1 MGHIE
6 SYKKD
11 DDVLKGIKQS
21 LSILDKL
28 FKNSQDSIM
37 IISRDGKIEEV
48 NPAFTETTGYTIEE
62 AVGKKVNLLRS
73 DMHTEAFFKDMWQ
86 TVLRVGFWKGEI
98 FNKKKN
104 GEVYSCL
111 LSVEAN
117 YENNKVK
124 NFLAILR
131 DISEIKEHKKELDR
145 LDNYDYLTNLPN
157 RKLLLKKLEKTIE
170 EANKTKT
177 KVAVLFLD
185 LDNFKDIN
193 DRYGHNFGDL
203 LLLEIAKD
211 LSDFIDTKG
220 LVSRIGGDEFVV
232 VLTGFNDNQLLNI
245 SVDKVLKEFSN
256 KKYLVANNT
265 VEVYVSMGVA
275 VYPDMKATPDELMRN
290 ADQAMYK
297 AKQQGKRRFIYFD
310 KKQDEE
316 SIIHYAK
323 IQELTNALT
332 NGELRLWYQPKVLS
346 KDNEVIGFECL
357 IRWIKPD
364 GKVIPAGEFVDIIY
378 GNELD
383 YKVGYFVLE
392 NAFKSQKKW
401 KEDYSKSFHLSINI
415 SPDHLL
421 HHSFENDLK
430 ELSEKYNTDLSTITL
445 EILETTKIAD
455 MGEVI
460 EVMKRC
466 IDVGVNFSLDDF
478 GTGYSSLGYLRAI
491 PTKEVKIDRSFVISM
506 MNNNEDRLIIAAIVG
521 LSHALNRV
529 VVAEGVETTQH
540 MKVLKDLGVDILQG
554 FGISRPMPEEK
565 LVDWLASWKAEN
577 TQNN

>member
-1 MGHIE
+1 MSYIDN
-6 SYKKD
+6 YKKD
-11 DDVLKGIKQS
+11 QAVLKGIQQS

-37 IISRDGKIEEV
+37 IISREGKIEEV
-48 NPAFTETTGYTIEE
+48 NPAFTETTGYTAQE
-62 AVGKKVNLLRS
+62 AVGDKVSLLRS
-73 DMHTEAFFKDMWQ
+73 DMHPESFYKSMWQ

-117 YENNKVK
+117 YESGKIK

-145 LDNYDYLTNLPN
+145 LDSYDYLTNLPN
-157 RKLLLKKLEKTIE
+157 RKLLLKKLEKYIDE
-170 EANKTKT
+170 SNKNKT

-193 DRYGHNFGDL
+193 DKYGHNFGDL

-211 LSDFIDTKG
+211 LSDFIDTRG
-220 LVSRIGGDEFVV
+220 LVSRIGGDEFVI
-232 VLTGFNDNQLLNI
+232 VLNGFNDNQALNVA
-245 SVDKVLKEFSN
+245 VDKILKEFSN
-256 KKYLVANNT
+256 KKYIVANNN

-316 SIIHYAK
+316 SIQHYAK
-323 IQELTNALT
+323 IQQLTDALLK
-332 NGELRLWYQPKVLS
+332 GELKLWYQPKVS
-346 KDNEVIGFECL
+346 AKNNEVVGFECL

-364 GKVIPAGEFVDIIY
+364 GKIIAAGDFVDIIY

-383 YKVGYFVLE
+383 YKVGYFVIE
-392 NAFKSQKKW
+392 NAFRTQKIWREKYG
-401 KEDYSKSFHLSINI
+401 KDFYLSINI

-421 HHSFENDLK
+421 HEAFEDDLISLK
-430 ELSEKYNTDLSTITL
+430 NKYNTDLSTITL
-445 EILETTKIAD
+445 EILETTKIDD
-455 MGEVI
+455 MKEVI
-460 EVMKRC
+460 EKMKRC
-466 IDVGVNFSLDDF
+466 IVMGANFSLDDF

-491 PTKEVKIDRSFVISM
+491 PTNEVKIDRSFVMSM
-506 MNNNEDRLIIAAIVG
+506 MTNNEDRLIISAIVG
-521 LSHALNRV
+521 LSHALNRI
-529 VVAEGVETTQH
+529 VVAEGVETNEH

-554 FGISRPMPEEK
+554 FGISRPMPEER
-565 LVDWLASWKAEN
+565 LVDWMNSWQA
-577 TQNN
+577 QNI

>member
-1 MGHIE
+1 MGYIDE
-6 SYKKD
+6 YKKD
-11 DDVLKGIKQS
+11 HAVLKGIQQS

-37 IISRDGKIEEV
+37 IINRDGRIEEV
-48 NPAFTETTGYTIEE
+48 NPAFTENTGYTSKE
-62 AVGKKVNLLRS
+62 AIGEKVSLLRS
-73 DMHTEAFFKDMWQ
+73 EIHPDSFYREMWQ

-104 GEVYSCL
+104 GDVYSCL

-117 YENNKVK
+117 YENGKIK

-157 RKLLLKKLEKTIE
+157 RKLLLKKLEKTIDE
-170 EANKTKT
+170 SNKSKT
-177 KVAVLFLD
+177 KVAVVFLD

-193 DRYGHNFGDL
+193 DKYGHNFGDL

-211 LSDFIDTKG
+211 LSDFVDTKG
-220 LVSRIGGDEFVV
+220 LVSRIGGDEFVI
-232 VLTGFNDNQLLNI
+232 VLNGFHDNQSLNI
-245 SVDKVLKEFSN
+245 AVDKILREFSN
-256 KKYLVANNT
+256 RKYMVANNS

-275 VYPDMKATPDELMRN
+275 VYPDMKSTPDELMRN

-316 SIIHYAK
+316 SILHYAK
-323 IQELTNALT
+323 IQELTDALL
-332 NGELRLWYQPKVLS
+332 NGELRLWYQPKVHA
-346 KDNEVIGFECL
+346 KNNEIVGFECL
-357 IRWIKPD
+357 IRWIKPN
-364 GKVIPAGEFVDIIY
+364 GKIIAAGDFVDIIY

-383 YKVGYFVLE
+383 YKIGYFVIE
-392 NAFKSQKKW
+392 NAFKSQKLWREKYQ
-401 KEDYSKSFHLSINI
+401 KDFHLSINI

-421 HHSFENDLK
+421 HESFENDMKNLK
-430 ELSEKYNTDLSTITL
+430 NKYNTDLSTITL
-445 EILETTKIAD
+445 EILETTKIDD
-455 MGEVI
+455 MQEVI
-460 EVMKRC
+460 DKMKRC
-466 IDVGVNFSLDDF
+466 IDMGVNFSLDDF

-491 PTKEVKIDRSFVISM
+491 PTNEVKIDRSFVMSM
-506 MNNNEDRLIIAAIVG
+506 MNNHEDRLIISAIVG
-521 LSHALNRV
+521 LSHALNRI
-529 VVAEGVETTQH
+529 VVAEGVETDSH

-565 LVDWLASWKAEN
+565 LVDWINSWNAKN
-577 TQNN
+577 I

>member
-1 MGHIE
+1 MSYIDE
-6 SYKKD
+6 YKKD
-11 DDVLKGIKQS
+11 TAVLKGIQQT

-37 IISRDGKIEEV
+37 IISREGEIEEV
-48 NPAFTETTGYTIEE
+48 NPAFTETTGYTAKE
-62 AVGKKVNLLRS
+62 AIGQKVSLLRS
-73 DMHTEAFFKDMWQ
+73 EMHPESFYKEMWQ

-117 YENNKVK
+117 YENKKIK

-131 DISEIKEHKKELDR
+131 DISEITEHKKELDR

-157 RKLLLKKLEKTIE
+157 RKLLLKKLEKTIDE
-170 EANKTKT
+170 SNKTKT

-193 DRYGHNFGDL
+193 DKYGHNFGDL

-211 LSDFIDTKG
+211 LSDFVDTKG
-220 LVSRIGGDEFVV
+220 LVSRIGGDEFVI
-232 VLTGFNDNQLLNI
+232 VLSGFNDNQSLNI
-245 SVDKVLKEFSN
+245 AVDKILKEFSN
-256 KKYLVANNT
+256 KKYIVANNS

-316 SIIHYAK
+316 SIRHYAK
-323 IQELTNALT
+323 IKELTDALN
-332 NGELRLWYQPKVLS
+332 NGELKLWYQPKVNA
-346 KDNEVIGFECL
+346 KDNEVVGFECL
-357 IRWIKPD
+357 IRWIKPN
-364 GKVIPAGEFVDIIY
+364 GKVIAAGDFVDIIY

-383 YKVGYFVLE
+383 YKVGYFVIGS
-392 NAFKSQKKW
+392 AFEAQQKWFK
-401 KEDYSKSFHLSINI
+401 KYGKNFDLSINI

-421 HHSFENDLK
+421 HESFEDDLK
-430 ELSEKYNTDLSTITL
+430 YLAQKYEVDLSTITL
-445 EILETTKIAD
+445 EILETTKIDD
-455 MGEVI
+455 MKEVI
-460 EVMKRC
+460 EKMKRC
-466 IDVGVNFSLDDF
+466 INMGVNFSLDDF

-491 PTKEVKIDRSFVISM
+491 PTNEVKIDRSFVMSM
-506 MNNNEDRLIIAAIVG
+506 MTNNEDRLIISAIVG
-521 LSHALNRV
+521 LSHALNRI
-529 VVAEGVETTQH
+529 VVAEGVETKNH
-540 MKVLKDLGVDILQG
+540 MEILKELGVDILQG

-565 LVDWLASWKAEN
+565 LVDWMTAWKAEN
-577 TQNN
+577 I

>member
-1 MGHIE
+1 MSYIDN
-6 SYKKD
+6 YKKD
-11 DDVLKGIKQS
+11 QAVLKGIQQS

-37 IISRDGKIEEV
+37 IISREGKIEEV
-48 NPAFTETTGYTIEE
+48 NPAFTETTGYTAQE
-62 AVGKKVNLLRS
+62 AVGDKVSLLRS
-73 DMHTEAFFKDMWQ
+73 DMHPESFYKSMWQ

-117 YENNKVK
+117 YESGKIK

-145 LDNYDYLTNLPN
+145 LDSYDYLTNLPN
-157 RKLLLKKLEKTIE
+157 RKLLLKKLEKYIDE
-170 EANKTKT
+170 SNKNKT

-193 DRYGHNFGDL
+193 DKYGHNFGDL

-211 LSDFIDTKG
+211 LSDFIDTRG
-220 LVSRIGGDEFVV
+220 LVSRIGGDEFVI
-232 VLTGFNDNQLLNI
+232 VLNGFNDNQALNVA
-245 SVDKVLKEFSN
+245 VDKILKEFSN
-256 KKYLVANNT
+256 KKYIVANNN

-316 SIIHYAK
+316 SIQHYAK
-323 IQELTNALT
+323 IQQLTDALLK
-332 NGELRLWYQPKVLS
+332 GELKLWYQPKVS
-346 KDNEVIGFECL
+346 AKNNEVVGFECL

-364 GKVIPAGEFVDIIY
+364 GKIIAAGDFVDIIY

-383 YKVGYFVLE
+383 YK
-392 NAFKSQKKW
+392 
-401 KEDYSKSFHLSINI
+401 
-415 SPDHLL
+415 
-421 HHSFENDLK
+421 
-430 ELSEKYNTDLSTITL
+430 NTIQ
-445 EILETTKIAD
+445 I
-455 MGEVI
+455 
-460 EVMKRC
+460 
-466 IDVGVNFSLDDF
+466 
-478 GTGYSSLGYLRAI
+478 YLR
-491 PTKEVKIDRSFVISM
+491 
-506 MNNNEDRLIIAAIVG
+506 
-521 LSHALNRV
+521 
-529 VVAEGVETTQH
+529 
-540 MKVLKDLGVDILQG
+540 
-554 FGISRPMPEEK
+554 
-565 LVDWLASWKAEN
+565 
-577 TQNN
+577 